1 MLQTSVRDLGGDAKS
16 QADVL
21 PVKAFNLASAVPEL
35 ARADITRAGARVGSV
50 PVSTIAKPSSSD
62 ASEAGAP
69 DEPLFW
75 EWELAVPPESCAYNT
90 GCNSSAVHF
99 VSLAV
104 VAGQLCWLDLKL
116 TDETAYRNAAGQL
129 RRARTSF
136 TAVPAPPPPPPRG
149 ASQAEAAVIVA
160 AP

>member
-1 MLQTSVRDLGGDAKS
+1 VRDLGGDAKS

-35 ARADITRAGARVGSV
+35 ARADITRAGARVGAV
-50 PVSTIAKPSSSD
+50 PVSSLAKPSSSSSSGD
-62 ASEAGAP
+62 ASEAVTA

-104 VAGQLCWLDLKL
+104 VGGQLCWLDLKL
-116 TDETAYRNAAGQL
+116 TSETAYRNAAGQL

-136 TAVPAPPPPPPRG
+136 TAAPAPPPPPARG

>member
-1 MLQTSVRDLGGDAKS
+1 MRDLGGDAKS

-21 PVKAFNLASAVPEL
+21 PVKAFDLASAVPEL
-35 ARADITRAGARVGSV
+35 ARADITRAGARLGSV
-50 PVSTIAKPSSSD
+50 PVSSMAKPSSSSSSD
-62 ASEAGAP
+62 ASESGAA

-104 VAGQLCWLDLKL
+104 VAGQLCWLNLKL